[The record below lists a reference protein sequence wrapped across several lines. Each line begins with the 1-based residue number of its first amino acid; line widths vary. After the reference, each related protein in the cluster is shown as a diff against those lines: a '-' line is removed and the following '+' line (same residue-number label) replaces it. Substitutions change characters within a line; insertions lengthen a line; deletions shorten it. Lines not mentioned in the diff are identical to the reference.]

1 MPIFDRAITSAPLRS
16 LIGKLFT
23 DGIAPNPSNNLQVT
37 TGSGMTVTVQAGF
50 AICGSCLK
58 LEENARTLAVQASD
72 ANYDRIDSV
81 VMRLNINDDARYC
94 DLYVVQGVAASAP
107 VRPALNRTSTIWE
120 LGLADIFISKGSGA
134 ISEARITDTRYDAER
149 CGIMSSIS
157 QFDTTTIYNQVQA
170 DLAEFKAEEQA
181 GFLAWY
187 EKMKGVLSEE
197 AAANLQ
203 EQVDDIKNSILDSMS
218 AIEANTQED
227 QLAGALALKELST
240 ELKKSVSDGKTLVA
254 NAITEKGIETA
265 TDATFAVMAE
275 NISQLSSEPDS
286 YICRGWFIGKQSG
299 TDITIAGSSD
309 ESEVTFSM
317 ELDGTTYRWIYYYAV
332 SPDIDLTKYSELSI
346 TYAAVMKWSWAH
358 SIILV
363 AEDGTEITLAHISET
378 SGNIKYDVTA
388 LSGKYKLALR
398 IGHYKYSDDNHGCGT
413 ITLSKAALT

>member
-1 MPIFDRAITSAPLRS
+1 MAFEKKTWTDRVSEYPTKRKLIKEDGTSEL
-16 LIGKLFT
+16 
-23 DGIAPNPSNNLQVT
+23 
-37 TGSGMTVTVQAGF
+37 VTVERSE
-50 AICGSCLK
+50 GSISTEGDAFNADTMNDLENRIDNA
-58 LEENARTLAVQASD
+58 LEE
-72 ANYDRIDSV
+72 
-81 VMRLNINDDARYC
+81 
-94 DLYVVQGVAASAP
+94 
-107 VRPALNRTSTIWE
+107 
-120 LGLADIFISKGSGA
+120 
-134 ISEARITDTRYDAER
+134 
-149 CGIMSSIS
+149 
-157 QFDTTTIYNQVQA
+157 
-170 DLAEFKAEEQA
+170 
-181 GFLAWY
+181 
-187 EKMKGVLSEE
+187 
-197 AAANLQ
+197 
-203 EQVDDIKNSILDSMS
+203 LD
-218 AIEANTQED
+218 
-227 QLAGALALKELST
+227 T

-299 TDITIAGSSD
+299 TDITITGSSD

-363 AEDGTEITLAHISET
+363 AEDGTEITLAYISAT

-388 LSGKYKLALR
+388 LSGKYKLVLR
-398 IGHYKYSDDNHGCGT
+398 IGHYKYSGDNQGCGA